1 MNCTSGVFKFTKSW
15 FCTCKSSRIS
25 RILLAARR
33 ANIFSFFVWFSS
45 KKNFLPTPN
54 SSISSSSLQNLEEDL
69 PLLTNV
75 FHVTSRNRG
84 SFLRKEREPWE
95 RDWVTTSYQEYQG
108 QFSCCS
114 RGVLPSVLNN
124 EGSRA
129 QIKGLWL
136 SLKYNYRGALWVR
149 PQKVE
154 VCVCLLESKTN
165 PIHESALSCFL
176 LFLDHFTVLNKR
188 TTFFYT
194 NHRKDAILSSLN

>member
-1 MNCTSGVFKFTKSW
+1 MVIRVNLTFALPLPFQELHVRSIQIYEKL
-15 FCTCKSSRIS
+15 
-25 RILLAARR
+25 ILHVQIEQDFPYPVGSTA
-33 ANIFSFFVWFSS
+33 SKYFFNFFWFSS

-114 RGVLPSVLNN
+114 WGVLPSVLNN
-124 EGSRA
+124 EVSRG
-129 QIKGLWL
+129 QI
-136 SLKYNYRGALWVR
+136 
-149 PQKVE
+149 
-154 VCVCLLESKTN
+154 
-165 PIHESALSCFL
+165 
-176 LFLDHFTVLNKR
+176 
-188 TTFFYT
+188 
-194 NHRKDAILSSLN
+194 